1 VENKDEGLE
10 EKQEEQTREIA
21 TTTINPSF
29 LRISV
34 PSSARLLLLLSK
46 FQRIC
51 GHIYQLS
58 IL

>member
-21 TTTINPSF
+21 TTTNPSF

-34 PSSARLLLLLSK
+34 S
-46 FQRIC
+46 C